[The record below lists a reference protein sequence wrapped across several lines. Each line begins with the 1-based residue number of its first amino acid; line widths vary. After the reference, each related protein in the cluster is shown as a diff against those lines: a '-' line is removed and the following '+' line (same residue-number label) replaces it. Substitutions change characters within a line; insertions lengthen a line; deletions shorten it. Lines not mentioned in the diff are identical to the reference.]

1 MKLSEFKYY
10 LPQELIALHPVE
22 ERDEARMMVLDRKT
36 KTIEHKLFKDIIDYF
51 DDGDLFVMNTRPNP
65 RFSAKRTGRGKSSV
79 GRAGGSRP

>member
-22 ERDEARMMVLDRKT
+22 ERDEARMMVLNRKT

-51 DDGDLFVMNTRPNP
+51 DDGDLFVMNNTRVFPALM
-65 RFSAKRTGRGKSSV
+65 FG
-79 GRAGGSRP
+79 